1 MNSSNGF
8 TKENP
13 NLSNLG
19 LKMYEVEFSLKKY
32 VQSYWRIQCYL
43 ENKKSFKIAPD
54 GAMGLLIN
62 LGDTLE
68 IKTSTQTYQV
78 EKSQV
83 VLLGIYENPVYM
95 EFENNCEVIG
105 IRFNPAGASFF
116 FSQYMHDLF
125 ENIITLNDPTIYE
138 SILSNSNDLVN
149 SLDTYLLKRFKKSN
163 KAFDIMKIITLI
175 EKNSGSYDIEEL
187 LLCANMSRRN
197 LDRVFKKALGISLKV
212 YARIIKIKYTRMSL
226 QNYHFDTLTTVS
238 YNSGYFD
245 QSHFIKEFK
254 NFMFET
260 PKEYFQRKQKLSQ
273 KYNS

>member
-13 NLSNLG
+13 NLRNLG
-19 LKMYEVEFSLKKY
+19 LKMYEVDASLKNY
-32 VQSYWRIQCYL
+32 VQSYWSTQCYL

-68 IKTSTQTYQV
+68 IKTNTKTYQV
-78 EKSQV
+78 EQSQI

-95 EFENNCEVIG
+95 EFENNCKVIG

-125 ENIITLNDPTIYE
+125 ENIITLNDAIIYE
-138 SILSNSNDLVN
+138 SILSNPNELVPI
-149 SLDTYLLKRFKKSN
+149 LDEYLLKQFKKSS
-163 KAFDIMKIITLI
+163 KAFDIMEIIALI
-175 EKNSGSYDIEEL
+175 EKKSGSYDIEEL
-187 LLCANMSRRN
+187 ILCANMSRRN
-197 LDRVFKKALGISLKV
+197 LDRLFKKALGISLKI

-238 YNSGYFD
+238 YEGGYFD